1 MNKCYCVSYCQGTY
15 IDDKGVEQ
23 TYDPDC
29 DYIYASSDEEA
40 VKEAFR
46 MAKCGIDYA
55 DIGHQ
60 PLEVLSVCEFD
71 EELGDDVRT
80 VWI

>member
-23 TYDPDC
+23 TYDPDY
-29 DYIYASSDEEA
+29 DYIHASSDEEA
-40 VKEAFR
+40 IDEAFR
-46 MAKCGIDYA
+46 MAKRGIDYE

-60 PLEVLSVCEFD
+60 PLEVSSVCEFD

-80 VWI
+80 VWF

>member
-15 IDDKGVEQ
+15 MDDKGAEQ

-40 VKEAFR
+40 IDEAFR
-46 MAKCGIDYA
+46 MAKRGIDYA
-55 DIGHQ
+55 GIGHQ
-60 PLEVLSVCEFD
+60 PLEVLAVCEFD

-80 VWI
+80 VWF

>member
-15 IDDKGVEQ
+15 IDNKGVEQ
-23 TYDPDC
+23 TYDPDY

-40 VKEAFR
+40 IDEAFR
-46 MAKCGIDYA
+46 MAKRGIDYE

-80 VWI
+80 VWF

>member
-1 MNKCYCVSYCQGTY
+1 MNKCYCVSYCRGTY

-40 VKEAFR
+40 IEEAER

-60 PLEVLSVCEFD
+60 PLEVSAVQEFD
-71 EELGDDVRT
+71 EEIGDYVRM
-80 VWI
+80 VWY